1 MATRRVGLA
10 ERSGGSARAKAKSGE
25 ILEPAA
31 PAAAVPARAGR
42 STRRTIASDPSPISH
57 GPSSTEASSG
67 LGSASASAMASVVTL
82 EPGLNV
88 LEITGP
94 PVVASSDNEAP
105 IPLIRVSEW
114 PTPGSERLTI
124 LSETGVGDVWIER
137 SGGVVVVRTPAG
149 GGRVAVTVFGAADEA
164 VRPAA
169 VAVRRLAGG
178 EARIEPADPAQP
190 ALSALSSD
198 LPGRDVTVEILM
210 HIERE
215 GDRQFPG
222 QGWVG
227 PRGQKRRVE
236 AFGIR
241 PLGGLWPRDIHYKAL
256 QAGGVETPWTP
267 GPQLCGTRG
276 RGMPLLGFAIRVA
289 PHLQAKF
296 DVIYQGAFFNSG
308 VAAPARNGEPCRP
321 PIAGDPLEAMSIR
334 IIERA
339 SE

>member
-10 ERSGGSARAKAKSGE
+10 ERPSQAKAESS
-25 ILEPAA
+25 A
-31 PAAAVPARAGR
+31 PADNAGLAAATPARRGR
-42 STRRTIASDPSPISH
+42 STRRTIATEPSPVS
-57 GPSSTEASSG
+57 PALDAEASSA
-67 LGSASASAMASVVTL
+67 LGATSATAMASVVML

-88 LEITGP
+88 LEIAGP
-94 PVVASSDNEAP
+94 PAASPSEGETP

-124 LSETGVGDVWIER
+124 LSETGIGDVWIER
-137 SGGVVVVRTPAG
+137 AGGIVVVRTPPS

-164 VRPAA
+164 VRPAT
-169 VAVRRLAGG
+169 VAVRRLAGA
-178 EARIEPADPAQP
+178 EAHVDPAQ
-190 ALSALSSD
+190 AAMSTLSPEIA
-198 LPGRDVTVEILM
+198 GRDVTVEILM

-256 QAGGVETPWTP
+256 QPGGVETPWTP

-276 RGMPLLGFAIRVA
+276 RGMPLLGFAVRVA
-289 PHLQAKF
+289 PHLQDKF

-308 VAAPARNGEPCRP
+308 VVGPSRNGEACRS
-321 PIAGDPLEAMSIR
+321 PISGDPLEAMSIR

>member
-10 ERSGGSARAKAKSGE
+10 ERSGEPARAKAKSNE
-25 ILEPAA
+25 TSESAELAVA
-31 PAAAVPARAGR
+31 PARPGR
-42 STRRTIASDPSPISH
+42 STRRATTPEPSNVSAA
-57 GPSSTEASSG
+57 PSTTEAAPG
-67 LGSASASAMASVVTL
+67 LGTASATAMASVVTL

-88 LEITGP
+88 LEITGAP
-94 PVVASSDNEAP
+94 ITTPSDDDTA

-114 PTPGSERLTI
+114 PSPGSERLTI
-124 LSETGVGDVWIER
+124 LSQTGVGDVWIER

-164 VRPAA
+164 VRPAT

-178 EARIEPADPAQP
+178 EARVDPAQA
-190 ALSALSSD
+190 ALSALA
-198 LPGRDVTVEILM
+198 PEIAGRDVAVEVLM

-256 QAGGVETPWTP
+256 QPGGVETPWTP

-289 PHLQAKF
+289 PHLQTKF

-308 VAAPARNGEPCRP
+308 IVGPIRNGEPCRP
-321 PIAGDPLEAMSIR
+321 PTSGDPLEAMSIR
-334 IIERA
+334 IIERT